1 MDIVSGTDLA
11 PVARRDLSA
20 ATDMFGAPFLTVHRV
35 NLHTEL
41 MRPANVSQG
50 RIEFVDGTVKHADVI
65 VGADGLRSAV
75 RSAVIRDPRHAELL
89 STGFRAFR
97 FLVPTDKARSDSH
110 DARGT
115 VQNVVGIHPSTE
127 SATDAHE
134 QMVRQFEHYDQNL
147 VQLLRNS
154 KDTNC
159 LPLPFMKPLSSW
171 TFGKVVLIG
180 DTAHPE
186 RDHVE

>member
-1 MDIVSGTDLA
+1 MPLDVAIIGGGIAGLAAAISLSRSSHRIQLGFDFERARAVEMDIVSGTDLA

-97 FLVPTDKARSDSH
+97 FLVPTDKL
-110 DARGT
+110 
-115 VQNVVGIHPSTE
+115 Q
-127 SATDAHE
+127 ATPADRELLNCKAPGACLLADIE
-134 QMVRQFEHYDQNL
+134 LEGKERQ
-147 VQLLRNS
+147 S
-154 KDTNC
+154 
-159 LPLPFMKPLSSW
+159 
-171 TFGKVVLIG
+171 
-180 DTAHPE
+180 
-186 RDHVE
+186 